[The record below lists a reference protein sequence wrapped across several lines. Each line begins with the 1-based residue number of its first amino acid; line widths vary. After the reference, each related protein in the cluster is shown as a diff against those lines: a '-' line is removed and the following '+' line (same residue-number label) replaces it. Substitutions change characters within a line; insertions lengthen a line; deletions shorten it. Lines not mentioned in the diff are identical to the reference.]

1 MVGTLA
7 ILLGL
12 FMLVPMTISIYF
24 REVGF
29 QSFLISAAI
38 AIGLGVLIKKGFS
51 TSKEPTVKE
60 SFIIVTL
67 GWITAA
73 AVGALP
79 FLLSGTCPT
88 YTDAFFE
95 AMSGFTTT
103 GATVLG
109 DIEALSKGLLFW
121 RSLLHWLGGMGI
133 IVLFIAV
140 LPGVGVGGG
149 RLFRAEVPGPVPEKI
164 VPRIKETAKT
174 LWLIYV
180 GFTAME
186 IILLCL
192 AGMSLFDSVNH
203 AFATMATGGIST
215 KAASVG
221 AWRSPG
227 IHWIITLFMF
237 LAGVNFTLYYRAFTG
252 RSLRGFFRD
261 DEFKFYV
268 FLIVAATLLLLANSL
283 LASDSF
289 QSLRE
294 AFRHCVFQVV
304 SIITTTGFATVDFHA
319 WPAFSKAILMT
330 LVFVGGCAGSTACAI
345 KVGRVLILIKH
356 VYNEVFRFIYPRAVT
371 LPKINGLA
379 ISRNVVDTVT
389 AFFFLYMAI
398 FVSGSLIMSG
408 FGLDFVSSA
417 SAVAATLGNAGP
429 ALMVVGPPVAYQS
442 IPALGKWVL
451 SACMLLGRLE
461 LFTVLV
467 LFIPDFWRKL

>member
-1 MVGTLA
+1 
-7 ILLGL
+7 
-12 FMLVPMTISIYF
+12 MLVPMTISIYF

-164 VPRIKETAKT
+164 VPRIKRDCKDS
-174 LWLIYV
+174 
-180 GFTAME
+180 
-186 IILLCL
+186 L
-192 AGMSLFDSVNH
+192 AD
-203 AFATMATGGIST
+203 IR
-215 KAASVG
+215 
-221 AWRSPG
+221 W
-227 IHWIITLFMF
+227 IHCNGDN
-237 LAGVNFTLYYRAFTG
+237 LALSG
-252 RSLRGFFRD
+252 R
-261 DEFKFYV
+261 DE
-268 FLIVAATLLLLANSL
+268 
-283 LASDSF
+283 
-289 QSLRE
+289 
-294 AFRHCVFQVV
+294 
-304 SIITTTGFATVDFHA
+304 
-319 WPAFSKAILMT
+319 P
-330 LVFVGGCAGSTACAI
+330 
-345 KVGRVLILIKH
+345 
-356 VYNEVFRFIYPRAVT
+356 FRFSEPC
-371 LPKINGLA
+371 LCHNGYRGHLH
-379 ISRNVVDTVT
+379 
-389 AFFFLYMAI
+389 
-398 FVSGSLIMSG
+398 
-408 FGLDFVSSA
+408 
-417 SAVAATLGNAGP
+417 
-429 ALMVVGPPVAYQS
+429 
-442 IPALGKWVL
+442 
-451 SACMLLGRLE
+451 
-461 LFTVLV
+461 
-467 LFIPDFWRKL
+467 